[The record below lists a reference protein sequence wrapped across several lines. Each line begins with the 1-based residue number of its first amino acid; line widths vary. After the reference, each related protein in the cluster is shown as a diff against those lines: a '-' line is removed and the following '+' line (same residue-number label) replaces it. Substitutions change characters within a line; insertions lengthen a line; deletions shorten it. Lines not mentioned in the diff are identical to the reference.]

1 MENKKEY
8 RAELCASCI
17 NPDTI
22 FKLQCT
28 FIEEEE
34 DGSGTIQIDWDETD
48 ADLQWWTNLGEEKQ
62 KQFIM
67 DALTAAIEQ
76 TLPEETFDNEP

>member
-1 MENKKEY
+1 M
-8 RAELCASCI
+8 

-22 FKLQCT
+22 FKLNVN
-28 FIEEEE
+28 FIEEE
-34 DGSGTIQIDWDETD
+34 DGSGTIQIEWDETD

-62 KQFIM
+62 KQFFM

-76 TLPEETFDNEP
+76 NLPKETIDNEP

>member
-1 MENKKEY
+1 MENTKDY
-8 RAELCASCI
+8 RAELYVSGM

-22 FKLQCT
+22 FKLDVN
-28 FIEEEE
+28 FIEEE
-34 DGSGTIQIDWDETD
+34 DGSGTIQIEWDETD

-62 KQFIM
+62 KQFLM

-76 TLPEETFDNEP
+76 NLPEETVDNEP

>member
-1 MENKKEY
+1 MENTKDY
-8 RAELCASCI
+8 RAELYVSGM

-22 FKLQCT
+22 FKLDVN
-28 FIEEEE
+28 FIEEE
-34 DGSGTIQIDWDETD
+34 DGSGTIQIEWDETD

-62 KQFIM
+62 KQFLM

-76 TLPEETFDNEP
+76 NLPKETIDNEP

>member
-1 MENKKEY
+1 MENTKDY
-8 RAELCASCI
+8 RAELYVSGM

-22 FKLQCT
+22 FKLDVN
-28 FIEEEE
+28 FIEQE
-34 DGSGTIQIDWDETD
+34 DGSGTIQIEWDETD

-76 TLPEETFDNEP
+76 NLPEETIDNEP

>member
-1 MENKKEY
+1 M
-8 RAELCASCI
+8 

-22 FKLQCT
+22 FKLDVN
-28 FIEEEE
+28 FIEEE
-34 DGSGTIQIDWDETD
+34 DGSGTIQIEWDETD

-76 TLPEETFDNEP
+76 NLPEETIDNEP

>member
-1 MENKKEY
+1 M
-8 RAELCASCI
+8 

-22 FKLQCT
+22 FKLDVN
-28 FIEEEE
+28 FIKEE
-34 DGSGTIQIDWDETD
+34 DGSGTIQIEWDETD

-62 KQFIM
+62 KQFLM

-76 TLPEETFDNEP
+76 NLPDETVDNEP

>member
-1 MENKKEY
+1 MENTKDY
-8 RAELCASCI
+8 RAELYVSGM

-22 FKLQCT
+22 FKLDVN
-28 FIEEEE
+28 FIEEE
-34 DGSGTIQIDWDETD
+34 DGSGTIQIEWDETD

-76 TLPEETFDNEP
+76 NLPEETIDNEP

>member
-1 MENKKEY
+1 M
-8 RAELCASCI
+8 

-22 FKLQCT
+22 FKLDVN
-28 FIEEEE
+28 FIEQE
-34 DGSGTIQIDWDETD
+34 DGSGTIQIEWDETD

-76 TLPEETFDNEP
+76 NLPEETIDNEP

>member
-1 MENKKEY
+1 MENTKDY
-8 RAELCASCI
+8 RAELYVSGM

-22 FKLQCT
+22 FKLNVN
-28 FIEEEE
+28 FIEEE
-34 DGSGTIQIDWDETD
+34 DGSGTIQIEWDETD

-62 KQFIM
+62 KQFLM

-76 TLPEETFDNEP
+76 NLPEETIDNEP

>member
-1 MENKKEY
+1 MENTKDY
-8 RAELCASCI
+8 RAELYVSGM

-22 FKLQCT
+22 FKLDVN
-28 FIEEEE
+28 FIEEE
-34 DGSGTIQIDWDETD
+34 DSSGTIQIEWDETD

-76 TLPEETFDNEP
+76 NLPEETIDNEP

>member
-8 RAELCASCI
+8 RAELCASGM

-28 FIEEEE
+28 FIEEE
-34 DGSGTIQIDWDETD
+34 DGSGTIRIEWDETD

-76 TLPEETFDNEP
+76 NLPEETFDNEP

>member
-1 MENKKEY
+1 MENTKDY
-8 RAELCASCI
+8 RAELYVSGI

-22 FKLQCT
+22 FKLDIN
-28 FIEEEE
+28 FIEEK
-34 DGSGTIQIDWDETD
+34 DGSGTIQIEWDETD

-76 TLPEETFDNEP
+76 NLPEETIDNEP

>member
-1 MENKKEY
+1 MENTKDY
-8 RAELCASCI
+8 RAELYVSGM

-22 FKLQCT
+22 FKLDVN
-28 FIEEEE
+28 FIEEE
-34 DGSGTIQIDWDETD
+34 DGSGTIQIEWDETD

-62 KQFIM
+62 FIM

-76 TLPEETFDNEP
+76 NLPEETIDNEP

>member
-1 MENKKEY
+1 MENTKDY
-8 RAELCASCI
+8 RTELYVSGM

-22 FKLQCT
+22 FKLDVN
-28 FIEEEE
+28 FIEEE
-34 DGSGTIQIDWDETD
+34 DGSGTIQFEWDETD

-76 TLPEETFDNEP
+76 NFPEETIDNEP

>member
-1 MENKKEY
+1 MENTKDY
-8 RAELCASCI
+8 RAELRVSGM

-22 FKLQCT
+22 FKLNVN
-28 FIEEEE
+28 FIEEE
-34 DGSGTIQIDWDETD
+34 DGSGTIQFDWDETD

-62 KQFIM
+62 KQFIL

-76 TLPEETFDNEP
+76 NLPEETFDNES

>member
-1 MENKKEY
+1 MENTKDY
-8 RAELCASCI
+8 RAELYVSGM

-22 FKLQCT
+22 FKLNVN
-28 FIEEEE
+28 FIEEK
-34 DGSGTIQIDWDETD
+34 DGSGTIQIEWDETD

-76 TLPEETFDNEP
+76 NLPEETIDNEP

>member
-1 MENKKEY
+1 M
-8 RAELCASCI
+8 
-17 NPDTI
+17 NPDTV

-28 FIEEEE
+28 FIEEE
-34 DGSGTIQIDWDETD
+34 DGSGTIHIEWDETD

-62 KQFIM
+62 KQFIT

-76 TLPEETFDNEP
+76 HLPEESFDNEP

>member
-1 MENKKEY
+1 MENKQEY
-8 RAELCASCI
+8 EAELYVSGM
-17 NPDTI
+17 NPDSI
-22 FKLQCT
+22 FKLNVK
-28 FIEEEE
+28 FIEEE
-34 DGSGTIQIDWDETD
+34 DGSGTIQIEWDETD

-76 TLPEETFDNEP
+76 NLPEETINNEP

>member
-1 MENKKEY
+1 M
-8 RAELCASCI
+8 

-22 FKLQCT
+22 FKLDVN
-28 FIEEEE
+28 FIEEE
-34 DGSGTIQIDWDETD
+34 DGSGTIQIEWDETD

-62 KQFIM
+62 KQFLM

-76 TLPEETFDNEP
+76 NLPEETIDNEP

>member
-1 MENKKEY
+1 MENTKDY
-8 RAELCASCI
+8 RAELYVSGM

-22 FKLQCT
+22 FKLDVN
-28 FIEEEE
+28 FIEEE
-34 DGSGTIQIDWDETD
+34 DGSGTIQIEWDETD

-62 KQFIM
+62 KQFLM

-76 TLPEETFDNEP
+76 NLPEETIDNEP

>member
-1 MENKKEY
+1 MENTKDY
-8 RAELCASCI
+8 RAELYVSGM

-22 FKLQCT
+22 FKLDVN
-28 FIEEEE
+28 FIEEE
-34 DGSGTIQIDWDETD
+34 DGSGTIQIEWDETD

-62 KQFIM
+62 KQFLM

-76 TLPEETFDNEP
+76 NLPEKTIDNEP